1 MDERAN
7 MSTIPISQPQAEQL
21 RRWCSTTSWMLS
33 LYAVTFSLSVL
44 LLVGFIGWTVTADM
58 QHKTD
63 DVLAW
68 EFLYFDA
75 MTSDDARRAI
85 QTRLEHEHTRATYRH
100 DREHINYYGLF
111 GPDGGYIAGDI
122 TEMPA
127 NLTAGDDGDT
137 LDRALSVMPGDRA
150 PVVRAMA
157 HRMRDGRVLVI
168 ARSLTGVLQFRE
180 TVVKSLVIGG
190 LACLF
195 AGIASGYLLSLRLCR
210 RLKRIR
216 RVTTRIARGD
226 LGQRLPVGGHDELDM
241 LAHLVNHMLDEVERL
256 MNEVKITCDSI
267 AHDLRTPLVHV
278 RGVLVRMGER
288 ADALGDDGLSRLVSQ
303 ACAETDTLLSRFQA
317 MLRISEIGALQRHG
331 GFAHVQL
338 DAIVTDVGELYEPLA
353 EHRAIRFEI
362 ERAPVEPIYGDRA
375 LLFEMFVN
383 LLDNALKFTPDGGAV
398 RIELKRTPAG
408 PRVDIV
414 DSGIGIAAD
423 ERDAI
428 LKRFYR
434 ADNARH
440 IAGSGLGLS
449 IVSAIGRLHNFSI
462 GIEDAQPGTRVMVN
476 CWRHGL
482 A

>member
-1 MDERAN
+1 
-7 MSTIPISQPQAEQL
+7 
-21 RRWCSTTSWMLS
+21 MLS

-44 LLVGFIGWTVTADM
+44 LLVGFIGWAVTAEM
-58 QHKTD
+58 QRKTD

-75 MTSDDARRAI
+75 LTSDDVRHAI
-85 QTRLEHEHTRATYRH
+85 QSRLDHEHTRAMYGH
-100 DREHINYYGLF
+100 GREHINYYGLF

-122 TEMPA
+122 AAMPA
-127 NLTAGDDGDT
+127 DLTAGDDGGT
-137 LDRALSVMPGDRA
+137 LDRTLSVMWGDRA

-157 HRMRDGRVLVI
+157 HKMKDGRVLVI
-168 ARSLTGVLQFRE
+168 ARSLTDILQFRE
-180 TVVKSLVIGG
+180 TVVRSLAIGG
-190 LACLF
+190 LVCLF
-195 AGIASGYLLSLRLCR
+195 AGVAGGYLLSLRLCR

-226 LGQRLPVGGHDELDM
+226 LGQRLPVGGRDELDM

-278 RGVLVRMGER
+278 RGVLMRMGER
-288 ADALGDDGLSRLVSQ
+288 ADALGDDVLSRFVSQ
-303 ACAETDTLLSRFQA
+303 ACTETDALLSRFQA

-338 DAIVTDVGELYEPLA
+338 DAIMTDVGELYEPLA
-353 EHRAIRFEI
+353 EHRSIRFEI

-383 LLDNALKFTPDGGAV
+383 LLDNAIKFTPDGGTV

-414 DSGIGIAAD
+414 DSGIGIAPD

-462 GIEDAQPGTRVMVN
+462 GIEDARPGTRVMVK
-476 CWRHGL
+476 CWCRGL